1 MRSRYTG
8 YGVTIALLLASTAG
22 ATVFTQEILQ
32 RAYAHWAP
40 SLCILKFTQ
49 EVADPRTGELQQQN
63 GNALALVVSPEGLL
77 LSNGHLQR
85 ENITT
90 ANFRAVMQ
98 RDDREVEYK
107 ATLLEKPKDINVAF
121 LKIAAEEPLNL
132 PFVRFTRG
140 SSLEIGQEVA
150 VLGLMG
156 ETMDF
161 HHSLIVARISAII
174 EEPRT
179 AYCLDNA
186 LRLGYIT
193 GPVINAHGEV
203 VGVTGFELSVGEGGD
218 LYTRSGHPMVFQSD
232 LFSHYIDRP
241 PENRTETEETEE
253 AWLGVLTQPLAE
265 DYAEYWGLDSVGG
278 LIIST
283 VLPDS
288 PAAAAG
294 LFSGDI
300 IRSFD
305 GQPIRAVLDRDVLLF
320 TQMVREKK
328 INQTVEIVIWRDG
341 ETKTLSVHLGA
352 RPRSAQDAGEYTDE
366 TLGLVVREIT
376 RDLRILLNLGEDV
389 QGVIVRRVISG
400 SPAQIARMQPGVI
413 VLSVA
418 DMPVAGLED
427 FKKSMDV
434 LLDAKP
440 EEISIFA
447 RAGTVTGFFRVRPRW

>member
-1 MRSRYTG
+1 
-8 YGVTIALLLASTAG
+8 V
-22 ATVFTQEILQ
+22 
-32 RAYAHWAP
+32 
-40 SLCILKFTQ
+40 
-49 EVADPRTGELQQQN
+49 
-63 GNALALVVSPEGLL
+63 
-77 LSNGHLQR
+77 
-85 ENITT
+85 
-90 ANFRAVMQ
+90 
-98 RDDREVEYK
+98 
-107 ATLLEKPKDINVAF
+107 
-121 LKIAAEEPLNL
+121 
-132 PFVRFTRG
+132 
-140 SSLEIGQEVA
+140 
-150 VLGLMG
+150 
-156 ETMDF
+156 
-161 HHSLIVARISAII
+161 
-174 EEPRT
+174 
-179 AYCLDNA
+179 
-186 LRLGYIT
+186 
-193 GPVINAHGEV
+193 
-203 VGVTGFELSVGEGGD
+203 
-218 LYTRSGHPMVFQSD
+218 
-232 LFSHYIDRP
+232 HYVDRP
-241 PENRTETEETEE
+241 PEKRTEMEETEE

-265 DYAEYWGLDSVGG
+265 DYAEYWGVDSAGG
-278 LIIST
+278 LIVST

-294 LFSGDI
+294 LLSGDI
-300 IRSFD
+300 IRTFD

-341 ETKTLSVHLGA
+341 ETKSLSVQLGA

-447 RAGTVTGFFRVRPRW
+447 RAGTATGFFRVRPRW